1 MSSRTVAMTFT
12 LTLLTACGG
21 GGAASPSAQPTP
33 IATAT
38 PGTIIPA
45 TVQTLAGNGSAGN
58 TNGSGRSATFA
69 GPTSIAID
77 VVGGVLYVLEPGATD
92 IRAVTRQ
99 GAVTTLA
106 GGLSSPGSLTFDQTN
121 ASLIVTNTATSALV
135 RVTESG
141 ASSAYA
147 QVPTAQAIPPTVL
160 GQITADASGTVY
172 VTANRA
178 GELFTIV
185 PAGTVSSQ
193 AVGPGAQ
200 GVVAP
205 SADGSV
211 YVVNQGAG
219 ALQRISAAGTTTIA
233 SSPLLQPT
241 QSMTF
246 DPADSTFYLTDT
258 RDNRIIAA
266 TMGGQVAVFAGTGTA
281 AETDGTL
288 ATASFDAPSGIAYDA
303 SSGALFVSDTNG
315 NTIRE
320 IVGF

>member
-1 MSSRTVAMTFT
+1 MSLRTVAMTFT

-21 GGAASPSAQPTP
+21 GAASPSAQPTP
-33 IATAT
+33 IATGT

-45 TVQTLAGNGSAGN
+45 TVQTLAGSGSSGN

-77 VVGGVLYVLEPGATD
+77 VVGDVLYVLEPGATD

-106 GGLSSPGSLTFDQTN
+106 GGLSSPGSLTFDQAK

-141 ASSAYA
+141 SASAYA
-147 QVPTAQAIPPTVL
+147 QVSTAQTIPPTVL

-185 PAGTVSSQ
+185 PAGTVSTQ

-200 GVVAP
+200 SIVAP
-205 SADGSV
+205 SADGSI

-219 ALQRISAAGTTTIA
+219 ALQRISAGGTTTIA

-266 TMGGQVAVFAGTGTA
+266 TMGGQVTVFAGTGTA

-288 ATASFDAPSGIAYDA
+288 AAASFNAPSGIAYDA
-303 SSGALFVSDTNG
+303 SSGALFVSDTTG